1 MQGPRSRIDS
11 GDWARSPRCQ
21 PLLSSIMQIPEDKY
35 EYIPLPTYSA
45 NRHITRV
52 LRLLPDSNF
61 SAPVRCE
68 LQEVSL
74 DEKPVYEAISY
85 CWGAPLKLHPILC
98 HDKRLNVSANLTAA
112 LRHLRRP
119 ETNRVLW
126 ADAICISQDDIL
138 ERSQQ
143 VQMMRNIFE
152 GAEHVLIWLG
162 EADAD
167 SRLAMKLV
175 EAVEQACG
183 GRPRAFDAD
192 HITLNELCQRGL
204 SAELATEGKYSL
216 KRLLWRPWFQ
226 RVWVI
231 QEVAV
236 ARAVTLQ
243 CGHDSVSWDVFIG
256 VLRVLDTTNV
266 LTTSNSLD
274 FERLGSPSLI
284 NDARSGYRG
293 TPRNSGRLQ
302 PGLNVSNASLPEPLL
317 SDEASPDVSVTKF
330 PGALGF
336 SLWFRRWSAT
346 DPRDKLFAIRG
357 LTERT
362 VHPMLL
368 EVDYTKSVSKV
379 YHEFAV
385 GMISTMQSLDI
396 LSTPRAHTRIAD
408 GLPSWVPDWSEA
420 GSVALVGQLSSRSR
434 ATKDTKYRPRFL
446 AEQTLLVVEGEIV
459 DEIWDIGL
467 TLDYFHKA
475 LDQSSSKGLGYVYDS
490 IVVTAY
496 YQKILADWER
506 LAGLPELED
515 YITGEDINTVYKQT
529 LTATHRRGQDTIA
542 AYNRWQRDSWPMRL
556 LAWSNFESNATLIL
570 LTAALHLFLS
580 VIHATNF
587 RPQNVLEWIQLSQR
601 SSHEPWFPQRRLFE
615 RYLTMAFGRK
625 LARTEKGYLALV
637 PAETRVGDSVGLFK
651 GGKTPLVIRPVGDS
665 WQLVGDSYV
674 HGIMNGEAFNEESC
688 HDIHLI

>member
-1 MQGPRSRIDS
+1 MIPVAY
-11 GDWARSPRCQ
+11 ARTLVSKMPA
-21 PLLSSIMQIPEDKY
+21 LLSSIMQIPEDKY
-35 EYIPLPTYSA
+35 EYVPLPTYSA

-85 CWGAPLKLHPILC
+85 CWGAPLEFHPILC
-98 HDKRLNVSANLTAA
+98 RDKRLNVSPNLTAA

-119 ETNRVLW
+119 ETHRALW

-143 VQMMRNIFE
+143 VQMMQNIFE
-152 GAEHVLIWLG
+152 GAEHVLVWLG

-175 EAVEQACG
+175 EAVQQACG
-183 GRPRAFDAD
+183 GLPRAFDAD
-192 HITLNELCQRGL
+192 HITLNELCQHGL
-204 SAELATEGKYSL
+204 SAELVQEGKYSL

-236 ARAVTLQ
+236 ARAVTVQ
-243 CGHDSVSWDVFIG
+243 CGHDSVSWDVFIV
-256 VLRVLDTTNV
+256 VLRVLDTANV

-274 FERLGSPSLI
+274 FERLGSPNLI

-293 TPRNSGRLQ
+293 T
-302 PGLNVSNASLPEPLL
+302 LNVSNASLPKPLL
-317 SDEASPDVSVTKF
+317 SDEASPDVSVITKF
-330 PGALGF
+330 LGALGF

-362 VHPMLL
+362 VHPMRL
-368 EVDYTKSVSKV
+368 EVDYTKTVSKV

-385 GMISTMQSLDI
+385 GMVSTMQSLDI

-420 GSVALVGQLSSRSR
+420 GSVALVGQLSSRFR
-434 ATKDTKYRPRFL
+434 ATKDTKYHPRFL
-446 AEQTLLVVEGEIV
+446 AEQTVLIVEGEIV
-459 DEIWDIGL
+459 DEIWEIGL
-467 TLDYFHKA
+467 PLDPSHKA
-475 LDQSSSKGLGYVYDS
+475 LDQSSSKGLRYLYDS

-506 LAGLPELED
+506 LAGLSELED
-515 YITGEDINTVYKQT
+515 YITREDINTVYKQT
-529 LTATHRRGQDTIA
+529 LTAAYRRRQDTIA
-542 AYNRWQRDSWPMRL
+542 AYNRWQQDSWPMRL
-556 LAWSNFESNATLIL
+556 LAWLNFDGNATLVL

-580 VIHATNF
+580 PIRATNF
-587 RPQNVLEWIQLSQR
+587 RPQDALGWIQLSQR
-601 SSHEPWFPQRRLFE
+601 SSHEPWFPQRRSFE

-651 GGKTPLVIRPVGDS
+651 GGKTPLVVRPVGDS

-688 HDIHLI
+688 RNIHLI